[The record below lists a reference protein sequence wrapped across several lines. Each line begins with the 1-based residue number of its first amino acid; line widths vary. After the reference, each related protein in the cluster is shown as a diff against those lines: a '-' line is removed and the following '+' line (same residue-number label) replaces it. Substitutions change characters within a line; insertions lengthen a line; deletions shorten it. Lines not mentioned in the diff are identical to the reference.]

1 MSATVASEPN
11 SSGNLRDSLPDASHD
26 VVSAYYLNLLRSMK
40 LPENYFDVSGASS
53 CLGQS
58 LLHYFKKSV
67 RLEAMSRRVNLCLFL
82 RSAEL
87 AKICVICFW

>member
-1 MSATVASEPN
+1 MNTPRHVRCAS
-11 SSGNLRDSLPDASHD
+11 
-26 VVSAYYLNLLRSMK
+26 
-40 LPENYFDVSGASS
+40 VSGASP

-67 RLEAMSRRVNLCLFL
+67 RPEAMSRRVNLCLSL